1 MTVYLHAPGERNAPY
16 RRLLDRLAVDLIGP
30 APGEGPWTDIPSE
43 AFMTGI
49 LFPRECGIAPEDEL
63 IVDVDITAS
72 GSEDGENNTNRVPR
86 FETAM
91 RPAVAGLSFAL
102 ATDIDLPAEVT
113 VRITGARY
121 VDEPGEPVATK
132 DGEARPGRRVW
143 SRSAITGTLPML
155 EISGRKSLDLATEL
169 KDLAYEGLILSV
181 VSSTYPQG
189 AAAGETAQLVTLV
202 VHNEGK
208 SDEATNDRFAI
219 NRQCLFEFQMTV
231 RAGEGSRLVGR
242 PLRGRGKE
250 GNEDERSAALLW
262 RNAEEYA
269 VGHTCAAHW
278 DTMDGSV
285 EEISTAWLPATRV
298 PETSA
303 VGHAYF
309 ADVRPRL
316 AAKSLAEPSQER
328 DTGAALH
335 DLVTSYERW
344 IGKTRA
350 RIAANVPFVLQE
362 QAERHMIICAL
373 AARRMRDGITLLER
387 DPAMMR
393 AFQLANQTM
402 HLQQTWKTAKDETGP
417 QQLVWRP
424 FQIGFFLLSAASAV
438 LPDHDDRAVLDLIWF
453 PTGGGKTEAYLLLT
467 VFTIFSRRLHRSER
481 GQGVC
486 AIMRYT
492 LRLLTLQQFER
503 AAAMICAANLVWR
516 DEGYDVE
523 KEPISLGLWL
533 GAATTPNRRE
543 HAVSWLEGH
552 PIKDVGNP
560 NRLEFCPCCRER
572 LDWHTAGDQ
581 IEITCGK
588 ERCSISDAGALPL
601 YTNDDD
607 IYDNRPS
614 LVIGTADKFA
624 QIARNP
630 RTENLFGARHDLH
643 DPPDLIIQDELH
655 LISGPLGTL
664 TGLYETA
671 IDLLCT
677 KDSCG
682 PKVIGSTA
690 TIRRASE
697 QAKALFNRDTLQFP
711 PPGIDANDSA
721 FAVEDTERLG
731 RLYVGVSTIGHS
743 KPEMLQA
750 ICASLLQS
758 AHVLDGKERD
768 AAWTLLGYFNSL
780 KELGGSVTLL
790 QAIAP
795 ETMKRLARAH
805 GDLEVRDVSNQ
816 IEITSRISS
825 DEIGDVLGRLF
836 IEHDRPGSVDVAL
849 ATNMISVGVDVERL
863 GLMVVDG
870 QPKGI
875 SEYIQATSRVGR
887 SSTDGLVVGLYTAY
901 RPRDRSRFETYRTWH
916 GALYRDVEATSVTP
930 FAPRARDRALHAPFV
945 AIAAHENPKLWSTPS
960 AARELRPQ
968 LQAIVERIVARVAD
982 VDPEEAEAT
991 RAQLD
996 DFLNEWCRQDEL
1008 SAWWDDQ
1015 NTNSLLMSIE
1025 HAAQLRAARRRD
1037 RPAKPTPNSMRG
1049 VESTVRIDLETPAQ

>member
-1 MTVYLHAPGERNAPY
+1 MTVHPHAPGEKNAPY
-16 RRLLDRLAVDLIGP
+16 RTLLDRLAADLIGP
-30 APGEGPWTDIPSE
+30 ASREGPWTDIPSE

-49 LFPRECGIAPEDEL
+49 LFPKDSDVAPEDET
-63 IVDVDITAS
+63 VADVDLATS
-72 GSEDGENNTNRVPR
+72 GGEHGENSADLTPRV
-86 FETAM
+86 ETAM
-91 RPAVAGLSFAL
+91 RPAAAGLSFAL
-102 ATDIDLPAEVT
+102 ATENDLPAEVT
-113 VRITGARY
+113 VSIAGARY
-121 VDEPGEPVATK
+121 VDEQGEPVVTK
-132 DGEARPGRRVW
+132 DGKTRPGRRLW
-143 SRSAITGTLPML
+143 SRCAITGTLPML
-155 EISGRKSLDLATEL
+155 EISGGKSLYLASELDDLAF
-169 KDLAYEGLILSV
+169 EGLILTI
-181 VSSTYPQG
+181 VSSAYPEG
-189 AAAGETAQLVTLV
+189 AAAGETARLVTLV
-202 VHNEGK
+202 VHNEGTSK
-208 SDEATNDRFAI
+208 EAKNDRFAM

-231 RAGEGSRLVGR
+231 RAGEGSRLIGR

-250 GNEDERSAALLW
+250 GDEDERAAALLW

-278 DTMDGSV
+278 DIRTDPV
-285 EEISTAWLPATRV
+285 EEVSTAWLPATRV

-303 VGHAYF
+303 DGHAYF
-309 ADVRPRL
+309 ANVKPRL
-316 AAKSLAEPSQER
+316 AAKSLADPGHESE
-328 DTGAALH
+328 TVAVLH
-335 DLVTSYERW
+335 DLVTAYERW
-344 IGKTRA
+344 MAETRT
-350 RIAANVPFVLQE
+350 RIAADVPFALQE
-362 QAERHMIICAL
+362 QAERHIDICTL
-373 AARRMRDGITLLER
+373 AARRMRDGIAILER
-387 DPAMMR
+387 DSALMQ
-393 AFQLANQTM
+393 AFRWANQAM
-402 HLQQTWKTAKDETGP
+402 YLQQAWKPAKDGEEP
-417 QQLVWRP
+417 RSLVWRP
-424 FQIGFFLLSAASAV
+424 FQIGFFLLSSASSV
-438 LPDHDDRAVLDLIWF
+438 LPDHDNRAVMDLIWF

-467 VFTIFSRRLHRSER
+467 AFTIFARRLHRGER

-503 AAAMICAANLVWR
+503 AAAMICAANLIWR

-533 GAATTPNRRE
+533 GAATTPNKRE
-543 HAVSWLEGH
+543 HAISWLEGR
-552 PIKDVGNP
+552 PVKDVGSP
-560 NRLEFCPCCRER
+560 NRLEFCPCCHER
-572 LDWHTAGDQ
+572 LDWHTTGDQ
-581 IEITCGK
+581 VEITCGK
-588 ERCSISDAGALPL
+588 EGCSVGDAGALPL

-607 IYDNRPS
+607 IYDSRPS

-624 QIARNP
+624 QIARNS

-643 DPPDLIIQDELH
+643 NPPDLIIQDELH

-671 IDLLCT
+671 IDSFCT
-677 KDSCG
+677 MDGCG

-697 QAKALFNRDTLQFP
+697 QVKALFARETMQFP

-721 FAVEDTERLG
+721 FAVEDSERLG

-743 KPEMLQA
+743 KPEILQA

-758 AHVLDGKERD
+758 ALFLDGKERD

-795 ETMKRLARAH
+795 ETMKRLARAN
-805 GDLEVRDVSNQ
+805 GDPDVRDVSHQ

-825 DEIGDVLGRLF
+825 EDIGGVLGKLF
-836 IEHDRPGSVDVAL
+836 VEHDKPGSVDVAL

-887 SSTDGLVVGLYTAY
+887 SSTDGLVIGLYTAY
-901 RPRDRSRFETYRTWH
+901 RPRDRSRFETHRTWH

-945 AIAAHENPKLWSTPS
+945 AIAAHENPKLWSVPGG
-960 AARELRPQ
+960 AQEIRPQ
-968 LQAIVERIVARVAD
+968 LEAIIERMVARVAD
-982 VDPEEAEAT
+982 VDAEEADAT
-991 RAQLD
+991 RAQLNA
-996 DFLNEWCRQDEL
+996 FLNEWCLQDDL
-1008 SAWWDDQ
+1008 SAWWDDR
-1015 NTNSLLMSIE
+1015 NNRSLLMSLE
-1025 HAAQLRAARRRD
+1025 HAAQLRAAKRRNRS
-1037 RPAKPTPNSMRG
+1037 AKPTPNSMRG
-1049 VESTVRIDLETPAQ
+1049 VESTVRIDLETP